1 MDNTVGNKYLWLIE
15 LLAFWQGRVNSQDL
29 CNAYGIST
37 TQAKKYISD
46 YKIIYPSN
54 IVYNKSAKAHFPNN
68 ELNCELISGDVN
80 EYLDWLNTQNDSAEL
95 AHNSITHA
103 ELQLPPRHTSPEIMR
118 GLVTAI
124 RHQRRIDV
132 EYLSLSKTTAEGRV
146 IQPHTFVK
154 TGLRWHLRGYC
165 EFRSEYRDFVLS
177 RFRGEPFLLDAATH
191 TRAQDPGWNKE
202 ITVRFQPDPRFTPD
216 QKRIIEQDYQMQN
229 GELSITTKAAL
240 AQYVIQG
247 MQVRTDSLAKT
258 PQQQQLVLVNEDDLK
273 PWLFAS

>member
-1 MDNTVGNKYLWLIE
+1 MDNGVGNKYLWLIE

-118 GLVTAI
+118 GLISAI

-154 TGLRWHLRGYC
+154 TDIPH
-165 EFRSEYRDFVLS
+165 
-177 RFRGEPFLLDAATH
+177 
-191 TRAQDPGWNKE
+191 Q
-202 ITVRFQPDPRFTPD
+202 
-216 QKRIIEQDYQMQN
+216 
-229 GELSITTKAAL
+229 
-240 AQYVIQG
+240 IQ
-247 MQVRTDSLAKT
+247 
-258 PQQQQLVLVNEDDLK
+258 E
-273 PWLFAS
+273 